1 MAVNNKRK
9 SFAVDPKKDQGP
21 FEAIVRNV
29 LDPKFSG
36 AIEVELLKTLAS
48 GNSETTGQFITAK
61 YLSPFYGTTFVGGIN
76 KNKDFRDSQQS
87 YGMWFVPPDVGN
99 RVLIQFI
106 EGNINRAYW
115 IGCVPQELMNVMI
128 PGATP
133 AMSNTDTTDS
143 EHQEDPA
150 DADIRGKKM
159 PVGEHNKLKFA
170 DKPADKP
177 LQIKKPINRLFK
189 AVLDNQGLTADETR
203 GLTTSSARREVP
215 SSVFGIN
222 TPGPIDK
229 VFTQNKEFVTARMGG
244 TSFVMDDGDDKFI
257 RKTSAKTGAYEYVN
271 VELEDTVEGQ
281 KNIPHNELFRIRT
294 RTGHQILLHN
304 SEDLIYIANANGTA
318 WIEMT
323 ANGKIDFYAEDSVSV
338 HSKGDFNFKADRDI
352 NLEAGRNTNI
362 KSATMHTESNTFE
375 IKASASGFVTT
386 GAEYHLN
393 VGTNN
398 WYTLGG
404 DSHTTKPNGGTDF
417 GCPSDPPRTSSIDCT
432 NATSVSALSTHVLP
446 GATSIMKRVPQ
457 HEPWTHH
464 ENYDP
469 IAVSV
474 SNTDRNNS
482 GTIVVADVQ
491 NIPDTFKN
499 ART

>member
-1 MAVNNKRK
+1 MAYKNKRK
-9 SFAVDPKKDQGP
+9 SFVIDPQKDKGP

-29 LDPKFSG
+29 LDPKYSG
-36 AIEVELLKTLAS
+36 AIEVELVKTLSS
-48 GNSETTGQFITAK
+48 GNTESTGQYVTAK
-61 YLSPFYGTTFVGGIN
+61 YLNPFYGTTYVGGLT
-76 KNKDFRDSQQS
+76 KNKDHRDSQQS

-99 RVLIQFI
+99 RVLIEFI

-115 IGCVPQELMNVMI
+115 IGCIPQELMNVMI
-128 PGATP
+128 PGSTP

-159 PVGEHNKLKFA
+159 PVGEHNKLKFSG
-170 DKPADKP
+170 KPADKP

-189 AVLDNQGLTADETR
+189 AVLDNQGLIADETR

-229 VFTQNKEFVTARMGG
+229 EFVAKSTVATARMGG

-257 RKTSAKTGAYEYVN
+257 RKTSAKSGAYEYVN
-271 VELEDTVEGQ
+271 VELEDTVEGE

-323 ANGKIDFYAEDSVSV
+323 ANGKIDFFAQDSVSI
-338 HSKGDFNFKADRDI
+338 HSQTDFNFKADRDV
-352 NLEAGRNTNI
+352 NVEAGRSINLKARSSITEE
-362 KSATMHTESNTFE
+362 SLGSHT
-375 IKASASGFVTT
+375 VT
-386 GAEYHLN
+386 
-393 VGTNN
+393 VGTNQTITVAN
-398 WYTLGG
+398 LQTVSVATTNHYATGNINQDTGG
-404 DSHTTKPNGGTDF
+404 VINLNNGFAVET
-417 GCPSDPPRTSSIDCT
+417 PPTP
-432 NATSVSALSTHVLP
+432 LSTHENP
-446 GATSIMKRVPQ
+446 GESYGNIMKRVPQ
-457 HEPWTHH
+457 HEPWSHH

-469 IAVSV
+469 QAVSTAK
-474 SNTDRNNS
+474 TDRT
-482 GTIVVADVQ
+482 TIEQVSVKEPN

>member
-1 MAVNNKRK
+1 LV
-9 SFAVDPKKDQGP
+9 
-21 FEAIVRNV
+21 
-29 LDPKFSG
+29 
-36 AIEVELLKTLAS
+36 KTLES
-48 GNSETTGQFITAK
+48 GNAATTGQFITAK
-61 YLSPFYGTTFVGGIN
+61 YLSPFYGTTNVAGLT
-76 KNKDFRDSQQS
+76 KNKDHRDSQQS

-99 RVLIQFI
+99 TVMVMFI

-115 IGCVPQELMNVMI
+115 IGCIPQELMNVMI
-128 PGATP
+128 PGSTP

-189 AVLDNQGLTADETR
+189 AVLDNQGLIEDETR

-229 VFTQNKEFVTARMGG
+229 VFTQNQPIASARTGG

-257 RKTSAKTGAYEYVN
+257 RKTKAKEGPMEYVDI
-271 VELEDTVEGQ
+271 ETSEDVIEGE
-281 KNIPHNELFRIRT
+281 KNTPHNELFRIRT

-304 SEDLIYIANANGTA
+304 SEDLVYIANANGTA

-338 HSKGDFNFKADRDI
+338 HSKGDFNFKTDRDFNLQAGRDI
-352 NLEAGRNTNI
+352 NL
-362 KSATMHTESNTFE
+362 KSATVNQESTTHNLL
-375 IKASASGFVTT
+375 TT
-386 GAEYHLN
+386 GAQTVE
-393 VGTNN
+393 VGGAQTITVGGTTNH
-398 WYTLGG
+398 YAGG
-404 DSHTTKPNGGTDF
+404 DINLDVGGLINL
-417 GCPSDPPRTSSIDCT
+417 SSGIAV
-432 NATSVSALSTHVLP
+432 ATPVAPLAAWSLP
-446 GATSIMKRVPQ
+446 GEETPSIMKRVPQ
-457 HEPWTHH
+457 HEPWSHH
-464 ENYDP
+464 ENFDP
-469 IAVSV
+469 MAVALIK
-474 SNTDRNNS
+474 TDRS
-482 GTIVVADVQ
+482 EQADIVVAEPI

>member
-29 LDPKFSG
+29 LDPKYSG

-128 PGATP
+128 PGSTP

-229 VFTQNKEFVTARMGG
+229 VFTQNKEIVTARMGG

-271 VELEDTVEGQ
+271 VELEDTVEGE

-304 SEDLIYIANANGTA
+304 SEDLVYIANANGTA

-338 HSKGDFNFKADRDI
+338 HSKGDFNFKTDRDFNLQADRNINLKANTINQESETHNLLNTGAQTVEVGGAQTITVGGTTNHYAGDDI
-352 NLEAGRNTNI
+352 NLDVGGLINLSSGIAVATPVAPL
-362 KSATMHTESNTFE
+362 SAWS
-375 IKASASGFVTT
+375 
-386 GAEYHLN
+386 
-393 VGTNN
+393 
-398 WYTLGG
+398 
-404 DSHTTKPNGGTDF
+404 
-417 GCPSDPPRTSSIDCT
+417 
-432 NATSVSALSTHVLP
+432 LP
-446 GATSIMKRVPQ
+446 GEEAPSIMKRVPQ
-457 HEPWTHH
+457 HEPWSHH
-464 ENYDP
+464 ENLDP
-469 IAVSV
+469 MAVALIK
-474 SNTDRNNS
+474 TDRS
-482 GTIVVADVQ
+482 EQADIVVAEPI

>member
-29 LDPKFSG
+29 LDPKYSG

-128 PGATP
+128 PGSTP

-229 VFTQNKEFVTARMGG
+229 VFTQNKEIVTARMGG

-271 VELEDTVEGQ
+271 VELEDTVEGE

-304 SEDLIYIANANGTA
+304 SEDLVYIANANGTA

-338 HSKGDFNFKADRDI
+338 HSKGDFNFKTDRDFNLQADRNI
-352 NLEAGRNTNI
+352 NLKANTINQ
-362 KSATMHTESNTFE
+362 ESETHNLLN
-375 IKASASGFVTT
+375 T
-386 GAEYHLN
+386 GAQTVE
-393 VGTNN
+393 VGGAQTI
-398 WYTLGG
+398 TV
-404 DSHTTKPNGGTDF
+404 GGTTNHYAGGNINLDV
-417 GCPSDPPRTSSIDCT
+417 GGLINLSSGIAV
-432 NATSVSALSTHVLP
+432 ATPVAPLAAWSLP
-446 GATSIMKRVPQ
+446 GEETPSIMKRVPQ
-457 HEPWTHH
+457 HEPWSHH
-464 ENYDP
+464 ENFDP
-469 IAVSV
+469 MAVALIK
-474 SNTDRNNS
+474 TDRS
-482 GTIVVADVQ
+482 EQADIVVAEPI

>member
-29 LDPKFSG
+29 LDPKYSG

-61 YLSPFYGTTFVGGIN
+61 YLSPFYGTTSVGGIN
-76 KNKDFRDSQQS
+76 KNKDHRDSQQS

-99 RVLIQFI
+99 RVLVQFI

-128 PGATP
+128 PGSTP

-150 DADIRGKKM
+150 DTDIRGKKM
-159 PVGEHNKLKFA
+159 PVGEHNKLKFSG
-170 DKPADKP
+170 KPVDKP

-189 AVLDNQGLTADETR
+189 TVLDNQGLTADETR

-229 VFTQNKEFVTARMGG
+229 VFTQNKEFATARMGG

-271 VELEDTVEGQ
+271 VELEDTVEGE

-323 ANGKIDFYAEDSVSV
+323 ANGKIDFYAQDSVSI
-338 HSKGDFNFKADRDI
+338 HSQTDFNFKADRDV
-352 NLEAGRNTNI
+352 NVEAGRSINLKARSSITEE
-362 KSATMHTESNTFE
+362 SLGSHT
-375 IKASASGFVTT
+375 VT
-386 GAEYHLN
+386 
-393 VGTNN
+393 VGTNQTITVAN
-398 WYTLGG
+398 LQTVSVGTTNHYATGNINQDTGG
-404 DSHTTKPNGGTDF
+404 VINLNNGFAVET
-417 GCPSDPPRTSSIDCT
+417 PPTP
-432 NATSVSALSTHVLP
+432 LSTHENP
-446 GATSIMKRVPQ
+446 GESYGNIMKRVPQ
-457 HEPWTHH
+457 HEPWSHH

-469 IAVSV
+469 QAVSTAK
-474 SNTDRNNS
+474 TDRT
-482 GTIVVADVQ
+482 TIEQVSVKEPN

>member
-1 MAVNNKRK
+1 MAKNQNIRK
-9 SFAVDPKKDQGP
+9 SHSIDPKLNAGP

-29 LDPKFSG
+29 LDPKYSG
-36 AIEVELLKTLAS
+36 AIEVELVKTLES
-48 GNSETTGQFITAK
+48 GNAATTGQFITAK
-61 YLSPFYGTTFVGGIN
+61 YLSPFYGTTNVAGLT
-76 KNKDFRDSQQS
+76 KNKDHRDSQQS

-99 RVLIQFI
+99 TVMVMFI

-115 IGCVPQELMNVMI
+115 IGCIPQELMNVMI
-128 PGATP
+128 PGSTP

-189 AVLDNQGLTADETR
+189 AVLDNQGLIEDETR

-229 VFTQNKEFVTARMGG
+229 VFTQNQPIASARTGG

-257 RKTSAKTGAYEYVN
+257 RKTKAKEGPMEYVDI
-271 VELEDTVEGQ
+271 ETSEDVIEGE
-281 KNIPHNELFRIRT
+281 KNTPHNELFRIRT

-304 SEDLIYIANANGTA
+304 SEDLVYIANANGTA

-338 HSKGDFNFKADRDI
+338 HSKGDFNFKTDRDFNLQAGRDI
-352 NLEAGRNTNI
+352 NL
-362 KSATMHTESNTFE
+362 KSATVNQESTTHNLL
-375 IKASASGFVTT
+375 TT
-386 GAEYHLN
+386 GAQTVE
-393 VGTNN
+393 VGGAQTI
-398 WYTLGG
+398 TV
-404 DSHTTKPNGGTDF
+404 GGTTNHYAGGNINLDV
-417 GCPSDPPRTSSIDCT
+417 GGLINLSSGIAV
-432 NATSVSALSTHVLP
+432 ATPVAPLAAWSLP
-446 GATSIMKRVPQ
+446 GEETPSIMKRVPQ
-457 HEPWTHH
+457 HEPWSHH
-464 ENYDP
+464 ENFDP
-469 IAVSV
+469 MAVALAK
-474 SNTDRNNS
+474 TDRS
-482 GTIVVADVQ
+482 EQEDIVVAEPI

>member
-1 MAVNNKRK
+1 MAKNLNTRK
-9 SFAVDPKKDQGP
+9 SHSIDPKSNPGP

-29 LDPKFSG
+29 LDPKYSG
-36 AIEVELLKTLAS
+36 AIEVELVKTLDS
-48 GNSETTGQFITAK
+48 GNATTTGQFITAK
-61 YLSPFYGTTFVGGIN
+61 YLSPFYGTTNVAGLN
-76 KNKDFRDSQQS
+76 KNKDHRDSQQS

-99 RVLIQFI
+99 TVMVMFI

-115 IGCVPQELMNVMI
+115 IGCIPQELMNVMI
-128 PGATP
+128 PGSTP
-133 AMSNTDTTDS
+133 AMTNTDTTDS
-143 EHQEDPA
+143 EHQEDTA

-170 DKPADKP
+170 DRPADKP

-189 AVLDNQGLTADETR
+189 AVLDNQGLIADETR

-229 VFTQNKEFVTARMGG
+229 VFTQNQPIASARTGG

-257 RKTSAKTGAYEYVN
+257 RKTKAKEGPMEYVDI
-271 VELEDTVEGQ
+271 ETSEDVIEGE
-281 KNIPHNELFRIRT
+281 KNTPHNELFRIRT

-304 SEDLIYIANANGTA
+304 SEDLVYIANANGTA

-338 HSKGDFNFKADRDI
+338 HSKGDFNFKTDRDFNLQAGRDI
-352 NLEAGRNTNI
+352 NL
-362 KSATMHTESNTFE
+362 KSATVNQESTTHNLL
-375 IKASASGFVTT
+375 TT
-386 GAEYHLN
+386 GAQTVE
-393 VGTNN
+393 VGGAQTI
-398 WYTLGG
+398 TV
-404 DSHTTKPNGGTDF
+404 GGTTNHYAGGNINLDV
-417 GCPSDPPRTSSIDCT
+417 GGLINLSSGIAV
-432 NATSVSALSTHVLP
+432 ATPVAPLAAWSLP
-446 GATSIMKRVPQ
+446 GEETPSIMKRVPQ
-457 HEPWTHH
+457 HEPWSHH
-464 ENYDP
+464 ENFDP
-469 IAVSV
+469 MAVALIK
-474 SNTDRNNS
+474 TDRS
-482 GTIVVADVQ
+482 EQADIVVAEPI

>member
-29 LDPKFSG
+29 LDPKYSG

-128 PGATP
+128 PGSTP

-229 VFTQNKEFVTARMGG
+229 VFTQNKEIVTARMGG

-271 VELEDTVEGQ
+271 VELEDTVEGE

-304 SEDLIYIANANGTA
+304 SEDLVYIANANGTA

-338 HSKGDFNFKADRDI
+338 HSKGDFNFKTDRDFNLQADRNINLKANTINQESETHNLLNTGAQTVEVGGAQTITVGGTTNHYAGGDI
-352 NLEAGRNTNI
+352 NLDVGGLINLSSGIAVATPVAPL
-362 KSATMHTESNTFE
+362 SAWS
-375 IKASASGFVTT
+375 
-386 GAEYHLN
+386 
-393 VGTNN
+393 
-398 WYTLGG
+398 
-404 DSHTTKPNGGTDF
+404 
-417 GCPSDPPRTSSIDCT
+417 
-432 NATSVSALSTHVLP
+432 LP
-446 GATSIMKRVPQ
+446 GEEAPSIMKRVPQ
-457 HEPWTHH
+457 HEPWSHH
-464 ENYDP
+464 ENLDP
-469 IAVSV
+469 MAVALIK
-474 SNTDRNNS
+474 TDRS
-482 GTIVVADVQ
+482 EQADIVVAEPI

>member
-29 LDPKFSG
+29 LDPKYSG

-61 YLSPFYGTTFVGGIN
+61 YLSPFHGTTYVGGIN
-76 KNKDFRDSQQS
+76 KNKDHRDSQQS

-99 RVLIQFI
+99 RVLVQFI

-128 PGATP
+128 PGSTP

-150 DADIRGKKM
+150 DTDIRGKKM
-159 PVGEHNKLKFA
+159 PVGEHNKLKFSG
-170 DKPADKP
+170 KPVDKP

-189 AVLDNQGLTADETR
+189 TVLDNQGLTADETR

-229 VFTQNKEFVTARMGG
+229 VFTQNKEFATARMGG

-271 VELEDTVEGQ
+271 VELEDTVEGE

-304 SEDLIYIANANGTA
+304 SEDLVYIANANGTA

-323 ANGKIDFYAEDSVSV
+323 ANGKIDFFAQDSVSI
-338 HSKGDFNFKADRDI
+338 HSQTDFNFKADRDV
-352 NLEAGRNTNI
+352 NVEAGRSINLKARSSITEE
-362 KSATMHTESNTFE
+362 SLGSHT
-375 IKASASGFVTT
+375 VT
-386 GAEYHLN
+386 
-393 VGTNN
+393 VGTNQTITVAN
-398 WYTLGG
+398 LQTVSVGTTNHYATGNINQDTGG
-404 DSHTTKPNGGTDF
+404 VINLNNGFAVET
-417 GCPSDPPRTSSIDCT
+417 PPTP
-432 NATSVSALSTHVLP
+432 LSTHENP
-446 GATSIMKRVPQ
+446 GESYGNIMKRVPQ
-457 HEPWTHH
+457 HEPWSHH

-469 IAVSV
+469 QAVSTAK
-474 SNTDRNNS
+474 TDRT
-482 GTIVVADVQ
+482 TIEQVSVKEPN

>member
-1 MAVNNKRK
+1 MANNNKRK

-36 AIEVELLKTLAS
+36 AIEVELVKTLDS
-48 GNSETTGQFITAK
+48 GNRTNTGQFITAK
-61 YLSPFYGTTFVGGIN
+61 YLSPFYGTTDVAGLA
-76 KNKDFRDSQQS
+76 KNKDHRDSQQS

-99 RVLIQFI
+99 RVMIQFI
-106 EGNINRAYW
+106 EGNINRAFW
-115 IGCVPQELMNVMI
+115 TGCIPQELMNVMI
-128 PGATP
+128 PGSTP

-143 EHQEDPA
+143 ELNEDPA

-170 DKPADKP
+170 GKPADKP

-189 AVLDNQGLTADETR
+189 AVLDNQGLIADEIR

-229 VFTQNKEFVTARMGG
+229 VFTQNKPVVTARTGG

-257 RKTSAKTGAYEYVN
+257 RKTKAKDGPMQYTNIEIGDDVI
-271 VELEDTVEGQ
+271 EGD
-281 KNIPHNELFRIRT
+281 KNTPHNELFRIRT
-294 RTGHQILLHN
+294 RTGHQLLLHN

-323 ANGKIDFYAEDSVSV
+323 ANGKIDFFAQDSVSI
-338 HSKGDFNFKADRDI
+338 HSQTDFNFKADRDV
-352 NLEAGRNTNI
+352 NVEAGRSINLKARSSITEE
-362 KSATMHTESNTFE
+362 SLGSHT
-375 IKASASGFVTT
+375 VT
-386 GAEYHLN
+386 
-393 VGTNN
+393 VGTNQTITVAN
-398 WYTLGG
+398 LQTVSVGTTNHYATGNINQDTGG
-404 DSHTTKPNGGTDF
+404 VINLNNGFAVET
-417 GCPSDPPRTSSIDCT
+417 PPTP
-432 NATSVSALSTHVLP
+432 LSTHENP
-446 GATSIMKRVPQ
+446 GESYGNIMKRVPQ
-457 HEPWTHH
+457 HEPWSHH

-469 IAVSV
+469 QAVSTAK
-474 SNTDRNNS
+474 TDRT
-482 GTIVVADVQ
+482 TIEQVSVKEPN

>member
-1 MAVNNKRK
+1 MANSNKRK
-9 SFAVDPKKDQGP
+9 SFAIDPKINQGP

-29 LDPKFSG
+29 LDPKYSG
-36 AIEVELLKTLAS
+36 AIEVELVKTLDS
-48 GNSETTGQFITAK
+48 GNVTTTGQFVTAK
-61 YLSPFYGTTFVGGIN
+61 YLSPFYGTTDVAGLT
-76 KNKDFRDSQQS
+76 KNKDHRDSQQS

-115 IGCVPQELMNVMI
+115 IGCIPQELMNVMI
-128 PGATP
+128 PGSTP

-150 DADIRGKKM
+150 DTDIRGKKM
-159 PVGEHNKLKFA
+159 PVGDHNKLKFA
-170 DKPADKP
+170 DRPTDKP

-189 AVLDNQGLTADETR
+189 AVLDNQGLIEDETR

-229 VFTQNKEFVTARMGG
+229 VFTSNQPIASARTGG

-257 RKTSAKTGAYEYVN
+257 RKTKAKEGPMEYVDI
-271 VELEDTVEGQ
+271 ETSEDVIEGE
-281 KNIPHNELFRIRT
+281 KNTPHNELFRIRT

-304 SEDLIYIANANGTA
+304 SEDLVYIANANGTA

-338 HSKGDFNFKADRDI
+338 HSKGDFNFKTDRDF
-352 NLEAGRNTNI
+352 NLEAGRDINL
-362 KSATMHTESNTFE
+362 KSATVNQESTTHNLL
-375 IKASASGFVTT
+375 TT
-386 GAEYHLN
+386 GAQTVE
-393 VGTNN
+393 VGGAQTI
-398 WYTLGG
+398 TV
-404 DSHTTKPNGGTDF
+404 GGTTNHYAGGNINLDV
-417 GCPSDPPRTSSIDCT
+417 GGLINLSSGIAV
-432 NATSVSALSTHVLP
+432 ATPVAPLATWSLP
-446 GATSIMKRVPQ
+446 GEDNPSIMKRVPQ
-457 HEPWTHH
+457 HEPWSHH

-469 IAVSV
+469 MAVALIK
-474 SNTDRNNS
+474 TDRS
-482 GTIVVADVQ
+482 EQEDIVVAEPI

>member
-9 SFAVDPKKDQGP
+9 SFAVDPKKDKGP

-29 LDPKFSG
+29 LDPKYSG

-128 PGATP
+128 PGSTP

-229 VFTQNKEFVTARMGG
+229 VFTQNKEFATARMGG

-271 VELEDTVEGQ
+271 VELEDTVEGE

-304 SEDLIYIANANGTA
+304 SEDLVYIANANGTA

-338 HSKGDFNFKADRDI
+338 HSKGDFNFKTDRDFNLQADRNINLKANTINQESETHNLLNTGAQTVEVGGAQTITVGGTTNHYAGGDI
-352 NLEAGRNTNI
+352 NLDVGGLINLSSGIAV
-362 KSATMHTESNTFE
+362 ATPV
-375 IKASASGFVTT
+375 AP
-386 GAEYHLN
+386 L
-393 VGTNN
+393 
-398 WYTLGG
+398 
-404 DSHTTKPNGGTDF
+404 
-417 GCPSDPPRTSSIDCT
+417 
-432 NATSVSALSTHVLP
+432 LSWSLP
-446 GATSIMKRVPQ
+446 GEEAPSIMKRVPQ
-457 HEPWTHH
+457 HEPWSHH

-469 IAVSV
+469 MAVALIK
-474 SNTDRNNS
+474 TDRS
-482 GTIVVADVQ
+482 EQADIVVAEPI

>member
-1 MAVNNKRK
+1 MAKNQNIRK
-9 SFAVDPKKDQGP
+9 SHSIDPKSNPGP

-29 LDPKFSG
+29 LDPKYSG
-36 AIEVELLKTLAS
+36 AIEVELVKTLDS
-48 GNSETTGQFITAK
+48 GNATTTGQFITAK
-61 YLSPFYGTTFVGGIN
+61 YLSPFYGTTNVAGLN
-76 KNKDFRDSQQS
+76 KNKDHRDSQQS

-99 RVLIQFI
+99 TVMIMFV

-115 IGCVPQELMNVMI
+115 IGCMPQELMNVMI
-128 PGATP
+128 PGSTP
-133 AMSNTDTTDS
+133 AMTNTDTTDS

-170 DKPADKP
+170 DRPADKP

-189 AVLDNQGLTADETR
+189 AVLDNQGLIADETR

-229 VFTQNKEFVTARMGG
+229 VFTQNQPIASARTGG

-257 RKTSAKTGAYEYVN
+257 RKAKAKDGPMEYVDI
-271 VELEDTVEGQ
+271 ETSEDVIEGE
-281 KNIPHNELFRIRT
+281 KNTPHNELFRIRT

-304 SEDLIYIANANGTA
+304 SEDLVYIANANGTA

-338 HSKGDFNFKADRDI
+338 HSKGDFNFKTDRDF
-352 NLEAGRNTNI
+352 NLEAGRDINL
-362 KSATMHTESNTFE
+362 KSATVNQESTTHNLL
-375 IKASASGFVTT
+375 TT
-386 GAEYHLN
+386 GAQTVE
-393 VGTNN
+393 VGGAQTI
-398 WYTLGG
+398 TV
-404 DSHTTKPNGGTDF
+404 GGTTNHYAGGNINLDV
-417 GCPSDPPRTSSIDCT
+417 GGLINLSSGIAV
-432 NATSVSALSTHVLP
+432 ATPVAPLAAWSLP
-446 GATSIMKRVPQ
+446 GEANPTIMKRVPQ
-457 HEPWTHH
+457 HEPWSHH

-469 IAVSV
+469 MAVALIK
-474 SNTDRNNS
+474 TDRS
-482 GTIVVADVQ
+482 EQEDIVVAEPI

>member
-1 MAVNNKRK
+1 MASNNKRK

-29 LDPKFSG
+29 LDPKYSG
-36 AIEVELLKTLAS
+36 AIEVELVKTLDS
-48 GNSETTGQFITAK
+48 GNATVTGQFVTAK
-61 YLSPFYGTTFVGGIN
+61 YLSPFYGTTDVAGLA
-76 KNKDFRDSQQS
+76 KNKDHRDSQQS

-99 RVLIQFI
+99 RVMIQFI

-115 IGCVPQELMNVMI
+115 TGCIPQELMNVMI
-128 PGATP
+128 PGSTP
-133 AMSNTDTTDS
+133 AMTNTDTTDS
-143 EHQEDPA
+143 ELIEDPA

-170 DKPADKP
+170 GSPADKP

-189 AVLDNQGLTADETR
+189 AVLDNQGLIADEIR

-229 VFTQNKEFVTARMGG
+229 VFTQNQPIASARTGG

-257 RKTSAKTGAYEYVN
+257 RKTKAKDGPMEYVDI
-271 VELEDTVEGQ
+271 ETSEGVIEGD
-281 KNIPHNELFRIRT
+281 KNTPHNELFRIRT
-294 RTGHQILLHN
+294 RTGHQVLLHN
-304 SEDLIYIANANGTA
+304 SEDLVYIANANGTA

-338 HSKGDFNFKADRDI
+338 HSKGDFNFKTDRDF
-352 NLEAGRNTNI
+352 NLEAGRNINL
-362 KSATMHTESNTFE
+362 KSATVNQESTTHNLL
-375 IKASASGFVTT
+375 TT
-386 GAEYHLN
+386 GAQTVE
-393 VGTNN
+393 VGTAQ
-398 WYTLGG
+398 TI
-404 DSHTTKPNGGTDF
+404 TVGGTTNHYAGGNINLDV
-417 GCPSDPPRTSSIDCT
+417 GGLINLSSGIAV
-432 NATSVSALSTHVLP
+432 ATPVAPLAAWSLP
-446 GATSIMKRVPQ
+446 GETNQSIMKRVPQ
-457 HEPWTHH
+457 HEPWSHH
-464 ENYDP
+464 ENFDP
-469 IAVSV
+469 MAVALAK
-474 SNTDRNNS
+474 TDRS
-482 GTIVVADVQ
+482 EQEDIVVAKPI

>member
-1 MAVNNKRK
+1 MAYNAKRK
-9 SFAVDPKKDQGP
+9 SFAIDPKKDKGP

-29 LDPKFSG
+29 LDPKYSG
-36 AIEVELLKTLAS
+36 AIEVELLKTLSS
-48 GNSETTGQFITAK
+48 GNSQTTGQFITAK
-61 YLSPFYGTTFVGGIN
+61 YLHPFYGTTYVGGLT
-76 KNKDFRDSQQS
+76 KNKDHRDSQQS

-115 IGCVPQELMNVMI
+115 IGCIPQEMMNVMI
-128 PGATP
+128 PGSTP

-159 PVGEHNKLKFA
+159 PVGEHNKLKFS
-170 DKPADKP
+170 DRPVDKP
-177 LQIKKPINRLFK
+177 LNIKKPINRLFK
-189 AVLDNQGLTADETR
+189 AVLDNQGLIEDETR

-229 VFTQNKEFVTARMGG
+229 EFTQNKEFATARLGG

-257 RKTSAKTGAYEYVN
+257 RKTSAKSGAYEYIN
-271 VELEDTVEGQ
+271 VELEDTVEGE

-338 HSKGDFNFKADRDI
+338 HSKGDFNLKTDRDFNIQADRNI
-352 NLEAGRNTNI
+352 NLKANTINQ
-362 KSATMHTESNTFE
+362 ESTTNNVLVTDAQTVE
-375 IKASASGFVTT
+375 VTGAQTITT
-386 GAEYHLN
+386 GNTDHYSAGNINLD
-393 VGTNN
+393 VGGLIN
-398 WYTLGG
+398 L
-404 DSHTTKPNGGTDF
+404 
-417 GCPSDPPRTSSIDCT
+417 SSGIAV
-432 NATSVSALSTHVLP
+432 ATPVAPLAAWSLP
-446 GATSIMKRVPQ
+446 GEQTPSIMKRVPQ
-457 HEPWTHH
+457 HEPWSHH
-464 ENYDP
+464 ENLDP
-469 IAVSV
+469 MAVV
-474 SNTDRNNS
+474 LAKTDRSNQED
-482 GTIVVADVQ
+482 IVVAEPI

>member
-29 LDPKFSG
+29 LDPKYSG

-128 PGATP
+128 PGSTP

-229 VFTQNKEFVTARMGG
+229 VFTQNKEIVTARMGG

-271 VELEDTVEGQ
+271 VELEDTVEGE

-304 SEDLIYIANANGTA
+304 SEDLVYIANANGTA

-338 HSKGDFNFKADRDI
+338 HSKGDFNFKTDRDFNLQADRNINLKANTINQESETHNLLNTGAQTVEVGGAQTITVGGTTNHYAGDDI
-352 NLEAGRNTNI
+352 NLDVGGLINLSSGIAVATPVAPL
-362 KSATMHTESNTFE
+362 SAWS
-375 IKASASGFVTT
+375 
-386 GAEYHLN
+386 
-393 VGTNN
+393 
-398 WYTLGG
+398 
-404 DSHTTKPNGGTDF
+404 
-417 GCPSDPPRTSSIDCT
+417 
-432 NATSVSALSTHVLP
+432 LP
-446 GATSIMKRVPQ
+446 GEEAPSIMKRVPQ
-457 HEPWTHH
+457 HEPWSHH
-464 ENYDP
+464 ENFDP
-469 IAVSV
+469 MAVALIK
-474 SNTDRNNS
+474 TDRS
-482 GTIVVADVQ
+482 EQADIVVAEPI

>member
-1 MAVNNKRK
+1 MATPSKRK
-9 SFAVDPKKDQGP
+9 SFAVDPKKDKGP

-29 LDPKFSG
+29 LDPKYSG
-36 AIEVELLKTLAS
+36 AIEVELLKTLSS
-48 GNSETTGQFITAK
+48 GNTTTTGQFVTAK
-61 YLSPFYGTTFVGGIN
+61 YLNPFYGTTYVGGLT
-76 KNKDFRDSQQS
+76 KNKDHRDSQQS

-115 IGCVPQELMNVMI
+115 VGCIPQELMNVMI
-128 PGATP
+128 PGSTP
-133 AMSNTDTTDS
+133 AMTNTDTTDS
-143 EHQEDPA
+143 AHQEDPA

-159 PVGEHNKLKFA
+159 PVGDHNKLKFS
-170 DKPADKP
+170 DKPVDKP

-189 AVLDNQGLTADETR
+189 AVLETQGLIADETR

-229 VFTQNKEFVTARMGG
+229 VFTQNKEVATARLGG

-257 RKTSAKTGAYEYVN
+257 RKTSAKTGPFDYVN
-271 VELEDTVEGQ
+271 VETTETITEGE

-304 SEDLIYIANANGTA
+304 SEDLVYIANANGTA

-338 HSKGDFNFKADRDI
+338 HSKGDFNFKTDRDFNLQADRNINLKANTINQESETHNLLNTGAQTVEVGGAQTITVGGTTNHYAGGDI
-352 NLEAGRNTNI
+352 NLDVGGLINLSSGIAV
-362 KSATMHTESNTFE
+362 ATPVAPL
-375 IKASASGFVTT
+375 ASWS
-386 GAEYHLN
+386 
-393 VGTNN
+393 
-398 WYTLGG
+398 
-404 DSHTTKPNGGTDF
+404 
-417 GCPSDPPRTSSIDCT
+417 
-432 NATSVSALSTHVLP
+432 LP
-446 GATSIMKRVPQ
+446 GEEAPSIMKRVPQ
-457 HEPWTHH
+457 HEPWSHH
-464 ENYDP
+464 ENLDP
-469 IAVSV
+469 MAVALIK
-474 SNTDRNNS
+474 TDRS
-482 GTIVVADVQ
+482 EQADIVVAEPI

>member
-1 MAVNNKRK
+1 MATNQNTRK
-9 SFAVDPKKDQGP
+9 SHKIDPKLNAGP

-29 LDPKFSG
+29 LDPKYSG
-36 AIEVELLKTLAS
+36 AIEVELVKTLES
-48 GNSETTGQFITAK
+48 GNAATTGQFITAK
-61 YLSPFYGTTFVGGIN
+61 YLSPFYGTTNVAGLT
-76 KNKDFRDSQQS
+76 KNKDHRDSQQS

-99 RVLIQFI
+99 TVMVMFI

-115 IGCVPQELMNVMI
+115 IGCIPQELMNVMI
-128 PGATP
+128 PGSTP
-133 AMSNTDTTDS
+133 AMTNTDTTDS

-170 DKPADKP
+170 DRPADKP

-189 AVLDNQGLTADETR
+189 AVLDNQGLIADETR

-229 VFTQNKEFVTARMGG
+229 VFTSNQPIASARTGG
-244 TSFVMDDGDDKFI
+244 TSLVMDDGDDKFI
-257 RKTSAKTGAYEYVN
+257 RKTKAKEGPMEYVDI
-271 VELEDTVEGQ
+271 ETSEDVIEGE
-281 KNIPHNELFRIRT
+281 KNTPHNELFRIRT

-304 SEDLIYIANANGTA
+304 SEDLVYIANANGTA

-338 HSKGDFNFKADRDI
+338 HSKGDFNFKADRDV
-352 NLEAGRNTNI
+352 NLEAGRSLNMKSGSTTNI
-362 KSATMHTESNTFE
+362 ESVQNYNVYSGVDINLDVGGLIKLAEGIAQPLATH
-375 IKASASGFVTT
+375 
-386 GAEYHLN
+386 
-393 VGTNN
+393 
-398 WYTLGG
+398 
-404 DSHTTKPNGGTDF
+404 
-417 GCPSDPPRTSSIDCT
+417 
-432 NATSVSALSTHVLP
+432 SVP
-446 GATSIMKRVPQ
+446 DATSIMKRVPQ
-457 HEPWTHH
+457 HEPWSHH

-469 IAVSV
+469 MAVALAK
-474 SNTDRNNS
+474 TDRTS
-482 GTIVVADVQ
+482 GESIVVAEPI

>member
-29 LDPKFSG
+29 LDPKYSG

-61 YLSPFYGTTFVGGIN
+61 YLSPFYGTTSVGGIN
-76 KNKDFRDSQQS
+76 KNKDHRDSQQS

-99 RVLIQFI
+99 RVLVQFI

-128 PGATP
+128 PGSTP

-150 DADIRGKKM
+150 DTDIRGKKM
-159 PVGEHNKLKFA
+159 PVGEHNKLKFSG
-170 DKPADKP
+170 KPVDKP

-189 AVLDNQGLTADETR
+189 TVLDNQGLTADETR

-229 VFTQNKEFVTARMGG
+229 VFTQNKEFATARMGG

-271 VELEDTVEGQ
+271 VELEDTVEGE

-304 SEDLIYIANANGTA
+304 SEDLVYIANANGTA

-323 ANGKIDFYAEDSVSV
+323 ANGKIDFFAQDSVSI
-338 HSKGDFNFKADRDI
+338 HSQTDFNFKADRDV
-352 NLEAGRNTNI
+352 NVEAGRSINLKARSSITEE
-362 KSATMHTESNTFE
+362 SLGSHT
-375 IKASASGFVTT
+375 VT
-386 GAEYHLN
+386 
-393 VGTNN
+393 VGTNQTITVTN
-398 WYTLGG
+398 LQTVSVGTTNHYATGNINQDTGG
-404 DSHTTKPNGGTDF
+404 VINLNNGFAVET
-417 GCPSDPPRTSSIDCT
+417 PPTP
-432 NATSVSALSTHVLP
+432 LSTHENP
-446 GATSIMKRVPQ
+446 GESYGNIMKRVPQ
-457 HEPWTHH
+457 HEPWSHH

-469 IAVSV
+469 QAVSTAK
-474 SNTDRNNS
+474 TDRT
-482 GTIVVADVQ
+482 TIEQVSVKEPN